1 MYAEEPRQPGESGGN
16 VHLVCNEM
24 INANQWTII
33 SDGGDGSAAHKWTR
47 DEFKNAFPSMS
58 LFGRTGDQNKETI
71 ATKLRNLL
79 PGERVSQVLT
89 QPNFMIDEFM
99 EDVQQFMVSFYKTE
113 KERHTLI
120 FFQGIAIFY

>member
-1 MYAEEPRQPGESGGN
+1 
-16 VHLVCNEM
+16 
-24 INANQWTII
+24 
-33 SDGGDGSAAHKWTR
+33 
-47 DEFKNAFPSMS
+47 MS